1 MAALFIMKVAMHP
14 EQVPM
19 QFIETKYFLKGE
31 KYEAKLT
38 EDNLTDNYWWSKFAM
53 NFEGK
58 FFNTVLRTLVDNTL
72 GAAIDSVKENLES
85 LNPIDSIASAPKG
98 TGLKD
103 RVKSLKDR
111 INLKDRDVWAAGKGG
126 QILFSDQKDATLNFD
141 GGDLKKE
148 DYANCYNI
156 DKMKKVLSGM

>member
-1 MAALFIMKVAMHP
+1 MKVAKHP
-14 EQVPM
+14 EQEPM
-19 QFIETKYFLKGE
+19 QFIETGYFLKGE

-53 NFEGK
+53 NFEGQ

-72 GAAIDSVKENLES
+72 GAAMKSAQKNLDPF
-85 LNPIDSIASAPKG
+85 NPIDFEADK
-98 TGLKD
+98 
-103 RVKSLKDR
+103 
-111 INLKDRDVWAAGKGG
+111 LKDRDVWAAGKGG